1 MVTCLKLLPV
11 LLVEILG
18 PVVPPLDLLHAAPR
32 AVGVVARDTV
42 IAATLQVQGQQVRTE
57 VLSEQLKKNGTQRL
71 CKIK

>member
-1 MVTCLKLLPV
+1 MATTYLELRPV
-11 LLVEILG
+11 LLIEVLG

-57 VLSEQLKKNGTQRL
+57 VLPEREQGQLFSS
-71 CKIK
+71 C

>member
-1 MVTCLKLLPV
+1 MVSCLKLLPV

-32 AVGVVARDTV
+32 AVRVVARDPV
-42 IAATLQVQGQQVRTE
+42 VAATLQVQGQQVRTE
-57 VLSEQLKKNGTQRL
+57 VLPDQLKTSGTQRL